1 MECHVEKGVHHDK
14 RTTFTLDYPTG
25 RFSGIFYL
33 HLIRGGK
40 GEESMTVGEIITAVL
55 AVASAIVLLSNA
67 AEKIAKA
74 VHAAKKPNNILNDRV
89 SDLEEW
95 RKTVDAKQ
103 EADKKHLDN
112 IDAGNR
118 VTQLAL
124 LALLDHGIDG
134 NNIDQ
139 MQHAKEE
146 LQSHLINR

>member
-1 MECHVEKGVHHDK
+1 
-14 RTTFTLDYPTG
+14 
-25 RFSGIFYL
+25 
-33 HLIRGGK
+33 
-40 GEESMTVGEIITAVL
+40 MTAGEIATAVL

-67 AEKIAKA
+67 TEKIAKA
-74 VHAAKKPNNILNDRV
+74 VQAAKKPNTIQNDRI
-89 SDLEEW
+89 SDLEGRMDKVET
-95 RKTVDAKQ
+95 KLET
-103 EADKKHLDN
+103 DKKHLDN

-146 LQSHLINR
+146 LQNHLINR